1 MIVILYVI
9 KEKFSEITIVV
20 GIRVRKVEMDFTIE
34 IGNNEIYRNSF
45 SMFSK

>member
-20 GIRVRKVEMDFTIE
+20 GTQVRKVEMDFAVE
-34 IGNNEIYRNSF
+34 VGNIPDI
-45 SMFSK
+45 